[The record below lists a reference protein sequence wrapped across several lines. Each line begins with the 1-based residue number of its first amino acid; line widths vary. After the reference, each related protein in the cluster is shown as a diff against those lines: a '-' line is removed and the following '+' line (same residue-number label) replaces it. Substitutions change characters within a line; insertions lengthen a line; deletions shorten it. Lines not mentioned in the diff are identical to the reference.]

1 MSYRATVVGCYISW
15 SPSLHRA
22 YREFWPSSRYT
33 VAKIGRSEDIF
44 ARNDSLNGI
53 DTYRSAKPKAIS
65 PDGWGHVKDWI
76 LWRIKIEAGD
86 LTLSQLEATLQDEK
100 PRLKEEEW
108 RALHR
113 RVAHRRYTPKLKEL
127 YITDIKLAER
137 LFPTIIND
145 IVPELREIDEELK
158 LDDES

>member
-1 MSYRATVVGCYISW
+1 MSYRAIAAGCYISW

-33 VAKIGRSEDIF
+33 VAKIGRSTDIF

-65 PDGWGHVKDWI
+65 PNGWGHVTDWTS
-76 LWRIKIEAGD
+76 WRIRSDLGD
-86 LTLSQLEATLQDEK
+86 LTLSQLEATLQDGK
-100 PRLKEEEW
+100 PRLKEEDW
-108 RALHR
+108 KDLHLLATSR
-113 RVAHRRYTPKLKEL
+113 GYAPKLREL

-158 LDDES
+158 LEDES